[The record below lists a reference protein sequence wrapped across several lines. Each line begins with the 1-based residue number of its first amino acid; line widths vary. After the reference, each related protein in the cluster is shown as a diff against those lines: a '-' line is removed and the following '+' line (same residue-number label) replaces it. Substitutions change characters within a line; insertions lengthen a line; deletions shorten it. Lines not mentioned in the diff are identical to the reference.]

1 MLNRDA
7 ILNAQDIRREVV
19 SVPEWG
25 GEVCVQ
31 GMSGAQRD
39 EFEQT
44 WAQKADGIVPN
55 IRATFAAWSICDED
69 GRRLFT
75 TADIEALGRKS
86 ANALDRI
93 FTVAQRLS
101 GLSDA
106 DAEELV
112 KNSADGQSEDS
123 TLD

>member
-1 MLNRDA
+1 MLNRDE
-7 ILNAQDIRREVV
+7 ILNAQDIKREVV
-19 SVPEWG
+19 AVPEWG

-55 IRATFAAWSICDED
+55 IRATFAAWSICDDD
-69 GRRLFT
+69 GKRLFT
-75 TADIEALGRKS
+75 TADIEALGKKS

-93 FTVAQRLS
+93 FAVAQRLS
-101 GLSDA
+101 GLSDT
-106 DAEELV
+106 DTEELV
-112 KNSADGQSEDS
+112 KSSADGQSEDS
-123 TLD
+123 ISD